1 MSSVKEF
8 FIDLGFNFGKTLSKP
23 DDNFLNSELAL
34 KAKLKDKIFFFKSP
48 NQTNTSFYLVTEPLP
63 KNDFE
68 TVRKHIWN
76 ENKSDLFFYV
86 SNLVGD
92 ILIDLYYSKA
102 SPTIHLNECKLDS
115 FNPSEKDDEK
125 IKKINSWQ
133 FESGAFWINYHTF
146 LKKSIQRSI
155 DKELVSVLT
164 LLKAKL
170 YSAIAKIEKKENKRE
185 EVVQALIDRTLYIKY
200 LEDNHIINSAFYTHY
215 FQSAKVDYKVLLEK
229 NKRKEL
235 NRLFKIIHNIFNN
248 SLFDN
253 PSIEEEFLTDEVCS
267 LIYHSLSGTNLVTNQ
282 LRLLDFQF
290 DVIPVEF
297 ISYIYEVFLS
307 EKQKDNGIFYTPKKL
322 AQLIIDDVIIDDK
335 IAKVLDPSCGSGMFL
350 IVAFQ
355 KLLENSKERNF
366 KDIEKRIEH
375 RTKLLSDNIFGIE
388 KEITAQR
395 FTLFSLSLQLFRGLD
410 PSKIKEYIAYQLKE
424 NGKVD
429 LFKKFDLSKNIIC
442 ENSLNQIETPF
453 RDITFEYIVG
463 NPPFFEIKQNS
474 EFKNEISFLN
484 NYTLEV
490 NDKTLKAK
498 DVVGKHQ
505 ISQCFFLKIKDWS
518 NQNTRFG
525 FVSNSSNFYN
535 DNSKAFQKFFYS
547 EYNIEKIYEL
557 SKVKK
562 ILFEKAKESVVS
574 LIFSNQIT
582 SKNIIEYYPVDM
594 GIFSEKPFELLIIQ
608 EDKIIHLDQKKLKE
622 NKIRL
627 RDFLVG
633 NEFDYQLVNDLN
645 NNDILNKLF
654 LNDSRFSSFEGLKR
668 ISNDDLKKHFN
679 VKGAVENLEIEDLHN
694 RYAKENYLSVT
705 KNNLYNSPFIFR
717 PEGKLVKFTLLGND
731 GYINLKSITNNNFQR
746 PRNEFIYKGS
756 KIILNR
762 FGKSIQACY
771 IDYDSVFSNL
781 IYGIK
786 LNNEKHYHFV
796 VAILNSTLIDYY
808 IKNKFKKRLKENYTN
823 IDTEILKNIPIPN
836 ELDENLVKQI
846 SKISKNLT
854 EGNYKYDIET
864 EHKLNELIFDLY
876 DLSYIEKQ
884 RIRDYFITKKNITK
898 SQGELE
904 KYKTT
909 LLDTIS
915 LFFKDKIDIEFSNQ
929 NYSPVV
935 AKIYFNKK
943 KQNTSSAEKTAYYL
957 LNEIFEQNPKENFLA
972 SQEKIFGQDCVYII
986 KDNQN
991 ISWTETK
998 AYEDG
1003 QEILKHIR

>member
-1 MSSVKEF
+1 MNSIKEF
-8 FIDLGFNFGKTLSKP
+8 FIDLGFDFGKTLSKP
-23 DDNFLNSELAL
+23 DDNFLNSEQVL

-76 ENKSDLFFYV
+76 ENKSDLLFYV

-92 ILIDLYYSKA
+92 VLVELYYSKA
-102 SPTIHLNECKLDS
+102 SPAINLNDCKLDS
-115 FNPSEKDDEK
+115 FNPSKKDIEK
-125 IKKINSWQ
+125 IKKINCWQ

-155 DKELVSVLT
+155 DKELVNVLT

-170 YSAIAKIEKKENKRE
+170 YTAIAKVEKEEEKRE
-185 EVVQALIDRTLYIKY
+185 KVVQALIDRTLYIKY

-215 FQSAKVDYKVLLEK
+215 FKSAQIDYKVLLEK
-229 NKRKEL
+229 NKRKDL
-235 NRLFKIIHNIFNN
+235 NRLFKIIHDIFNN

-253 PSIEEEFLTDEVCS
+253 PSIEEEFLTDEVCN

-307 EKQKDNGIFYTPKKL
+307 EKQKENGIFYTPKKL
-322 AQLIIDDVIIDDK
+322 AQLIIDDVIIDDR
-335 IAKVLDPSCGSGMFL
+335 IGKVLDPSCGSGMFL

-375 RTKLLSDNIFGIE
+375 RSKLLSDNIFGIE

-410 PSKIKEYIAYQLKE
+410 PSKIKEFIADQLKE
-424 NGKVD
+424 KGKVD

-442 ENSLNQIETPF
+442 ENTLNQKEVPF
-453 RDITFEYIVG
+453 ENQTFDYIVG
-463 NPPFFEIKQNS
+463 NPPFFEIRNS
-474 EFKNEISFLN
+474 KEFKDEISFLN
-484 NYTLEV
+484 NYTVVV
-490 NDKTLKAK
+490 NDKILKVK
-498 DVVGKHQ
+498 DIVGKHQ
-505 ISQCFFLKIKDWS
+505 ISQCFLLKIKDWS
-518 NQNTRFG
+518 DSNTRFG

-535 DNSKAFQKFFYS
+535 DNSEKFQKFFYS
-547 EYNIEKIYEL
+547 QYNLEKVYEL

-562 ILFEKAKESVVS
+562 ILFEKAKESVIS
-574 LIFSNQIT
+574 LIFSNQI
-582 SKNIIEYYPVDM
+582 SNNNIVEYYPVDM

-608 EDKIIHLDQKKLKE
+608 VDKAFPISQKDVLE

-627 RDFLVG
+627 RDYLIGNDFDRKLVIQINKNSVEISHFALKDSKG
-633 NEFDYQLVNDLN
+633 KAEIHSGFKIWAEDARKKEYAIEKGAWVNTPKQERESLRSNFFSKYFNKIQSKKHCLPYIEYKVLSKYKINGISSFISDISKFDRPRV
-645 NNDILNKLF
+645 DIYDGEKILL
-654 LNDSRFSSFEGLKR
+654 SRFG
-668 ISNDDLKKHFN
+668 
-679 VKGAVENLEIEDLHN
+679 EIT
-694 RYAKENYLSVT
+694 A
-705 KNNLYNSPFIFR
+705 
-717 PEGKLVKFTLLGND
+717 
-731 GYINLKSITNNNFQR
+731 
-746 PRNEFIYKGS
+746 
-756 KIILNR
+756 
-762 FGKSIQACY
+762 
-771 IDYDSVFSNL
+771 VFSNTKLFFNTDILTLKLKNNDL
-781 IYGIK
+781 IHLI
-786 LNNEKHYHFV
+786 
-796 VAILNSTLIDYY
+796 VAILNSKIATYFLDIYLR
-808 IKNKFKKRLKENYTN
+808 KRLDGKFSKIGV
-823 IDTEILKNIPIPN
+823 IDIKQIPIPK
-836 ELDENLVKQI
+836 ELDQDLVKQI

-854 EGNYKYDIET
+854 EGNCEYDIEI

-876 DLSYIEKQ
+876 NLSYIEKQ

-898 SQGELE
+898 TEGELE

-909 LLDTIS
+909 LIDTIS
-915 LFFKDKIDIEFSNQ
+915 LFFKDKIDVEFSNQ
-929 NYSPVV
+929 NYSPVI
-935 AKIYFNKK
+935 AKIYFSKN
-943 KQNTSSAEKTAYYL
+943 KQNTASAKKTAYYL
-957 LNEIFEQNPKENFLA
+957 LNEIFEQNPNENFLA
-972 SQEKIFGQDCVYII
+972 SQEKIFGKDCVYII
-986 KDNQN
+986 KNNQN

-1003 QEILKHIR
+1003 QEILKHIS